1 MANYVKIS
9 LLSLSRIWQGM
20 HSQCT
25 GDYEQ
30 HTQDMI
36 AYLKEE
42 LSNVLPDKPDRYAGS
57 VLTQENPL
65 RTRILLP

>member
-20 HSQCT
+20 HNRCT

-30 HTQDMI
+30 HT
-36 AYLKEE
+36 
-42 LSNVLPDKPDRYAGS
+42 
-57 VLTQENPL
+57 
-65 RTRILLP
+65 